1 MENNFDTPENLLPKH
16 SIYNYTAKENL
27 EQLDMLIED
36 IASREIP
43 KQEPRRNVPAA
54 LRSQSSHASHR

>member
-36 IASREIP
+36 ISSREITQQVP
-43 KQEPRRNVPAA
+43 SRNVPAA
-54 LRSQSSHASHR
+54 LRSQGSHASYR